1 MPSQWGSSSRGALA
15 PGARAQPAETPS
27 SRSGSRSWSKSW
39 DVLRNTQ
46 DSAHPCLRRRT
57 DHQRPCS
64 RLTRSLIS
72 ERSWDELFAARWDVA
87 PAPSVG
93 AGLGGAWGG
102 LALVCSV
109 QGLDRLVSRGSEPR
123 NQPLG
128 ARRGWTLVPIPEAVL
143 PPVERGQEAV
153 GITGS
158 TGLFKQ
164 LLKFAALY
172 NLSLIKA
179 CLGFFWWGWLN
190 SVGFCMPLSSESFPV
205 MH

>member
-1 MPSQWGSSSRGALA
+1 MSCSLLA
-15 PGARAQPAETPS
+15 GMLLQLRVSEPG
-27 SRSGSRSWSKSW
+27 W
-39 DVLRNTQ
+39 
-46 DSAHPCLRRRT
+46 
-57 DHQRPCS
+57 
-64 RLTRSLIS
+64 
-72 ERSWDELFAARWDVA
+72 
-87 PAPSVG
+87 
-93 AGLGGAWGG
+93 GGAWGG